1 MELDYNAM
9 SLDELKQIQKGV
21 TKAIATYEDRQRREA
36 AAKLEQTARDLG
48 YSLAELAGSARKGR
62 RAGAK
67 RVSAPGEAKYA
78 DPNDPSQTWS
88 GRGRR
93 TRWMVDAMSRGMK
106 PEDLE
111 IGG

>member
-48 YSLAELAGSARKGR
+48 VDPRTIFRYLEKEQNPMPSGAG
-62 RAGAK
+62 GAPVD
-67 RVSAPGEAKYA
+67 RGE
-78 DPNDPSQTWS
+78 
-88 GRGRR
+88 
-93 TRWMVDAMSRGMK
+93 
-106 PEDLE
+106 
-111 IGG
+111 